1 MSNPAEVIVLAED
14 NRQFRLVRAWVRERV
29 PQYPASNIRVSPM
42 SHGRGSGAQQV
53 LNQYAV
59 EVRAYLSR
67 HARKWLIVVID
78 ADNFSVH
85 DRLTQLAQN
94 LRESQYERVRNCRAD
109 SEQIARLAPKW
120 SIETW
125 ILFLNGET
133 IDEDTRY
140 KNLNRDWDQL
150 ITPAAAQL
158 AEWMAQANPPNDCNP
173 SLLHGI
179 GELRRLRIEN

>member
-1 MSNPAEVIVLAED
+1 MS
-14 NRQFRLVRAWVRERV
+14 Q
-29 PQYPASNIRVSPM
+29 
-42 SHGRGSGAQQV
+42 GRGSGAQRV

-67 HARKWLIVVID
+67 HARKWLIIVID

-94 LRESQYERVRNCRAD
+94 LRESQDERVRNCRAD
-109 SEQIARLAPKW
+109 SEQIARLLPKW

-133 IDEDTRY
+133 VDELTRY

-150 ITPAAAQL
+150 TTPAAAQL
-158 AEWMAQANPPNDCNP
+158 NESTAQVNPPNDWIP
-173 SLLHGI
+173 SLVHGFS
-179 GELRRLRIEN
+179 ELRRLKIEN